1 MSTPP
6 SRLAQNRAIFRE
18 VNLRVR
24 ELSLRQVLVPWTER
38 TEYFCECGR
47 PDCVDRV
54 ELTLAE
60 FEAVRS
66 DESTFVIAP
75 THSSPT
81 VAIIEETDRYVI
93 VERGDSDAE
102 EEE

>member
-1 MSTPP
+1 MPP
-6 SRLAQNRAIFRE
+6 SRLAQNRLIFRE
-18 VNLRVR
+18 VNVRVG
-24 ELSLRQVLVPWTER
+24 ELSLQQVIVPWTER

-47 PDCVDRV
+47 PDCVDSV

-75 THSSPT
+75 THNSPAA
-81 VAIIEETDRYVI
+81 AIVEQTDRYVI
-93 VERGDSDAE
+93 VERGDSGPE